1 MLLTELLTIKNER
14 NLSNQLI
21 YPLLILR
28 EQTELIQLMNFWSLF
43 SSLSLSLS
51 LLYVKTWLKPSGFYC
66 FAHSVTKNVFFL
78 FPLLYDCKLFP
89 PSWIT
94 TLLWGRGLC
103 NSMKRWAMPCRVT
116 QDGRITVECSDKM
129 WSAGEGNTTHSS
141 ILAWKTPRTV
151 WKGK

>member
-51 LLYVKTWLKPSGFYC
+51 LCKNLIETQWLLLFCSFSDQKR
-66 FAHSVTKNVFFL
+66 L
-78 FPLLYDCKLFP
+78 FPLSHF
-89 PSWIT
+89 I
-94 TLLWGRGLC
+94 
-103 NSMKRWAMPCRVT
+103 
-116 QDGRITVECSDKM
+116 
-129 WSAGEGNTTHSS
+129 
-141 ILAWKTPRTV
+141 
-151 WKGK
+151 